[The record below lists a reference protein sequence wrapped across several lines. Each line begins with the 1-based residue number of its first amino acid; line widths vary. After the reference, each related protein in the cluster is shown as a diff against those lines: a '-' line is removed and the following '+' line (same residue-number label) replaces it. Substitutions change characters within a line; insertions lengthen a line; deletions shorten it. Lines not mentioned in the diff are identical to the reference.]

1 MSALSLM
8 ALRSAW
14 VIWPIFSS
22 RVIALSNSSVFA
34 AAAASSSSAFAA
46 AAVPLAIPGR
56 KAVAER
62 IHQLSVRWSIV
73 MVAS

>member
-1 MSALSLM
+1 
-8 ALRSAW
+8 
-14 VIWPIFSS
+14 
-22 RVIALSNSSVFA
+22 
-34 AAAASSSSAFAA
+34 
-46 AAVPLAIPGR
+46 VPLAIPGR